1 MKILHII
8 SGLSTGGAELML
20 YKLLSVIDRSS
31 YKPVVISLTNEGH
44 LGNHLEKLG
53 IPVHIIKMAAGFP
66 NPFKITRLINLVKKI
81 NPDLVQ
87 GWMYHGNMAAL
98 MAIRFLPKRVS
109 LFWNIRHT
117 PNDLKEEKLMTGMI
131 IRLGAYF
138 SSLPNGIIYNSKV
151 SAQKHKSMGYSE
163 RNEKIIP
170 NGFDCERFKPS
181 DTAKEKLLRILNIR
195 EEVFLIGLIARY
207 HKMKDHK
214 TFIYSARELIQTYP
228 KVHFV
233 LVGSGINEK
242 NKDLTKQI
250 KDLKIGR
257 NVHLLGERWEIYRI
271 TSGLDIACSSSSWG
285 ESFSN
290 VIGEAMACG
299 VPCVVTRVG
308 DSAEIVGETGLVVDP
323 GEKDAFVDALQK
335 MIEMS
340 PDKRRELGRLAR
352 QRIIKHF
359 TLDTVVKQYEQ
370 AYKEQISAI
379 KH

>member
-66 NPFKITRLINLVKKI
+66 NPFKITRLINLIKKI

-271 TSGLDIACSSSSWG
+271 TSGL
-285 ESFSN
+285 
-290 VIGEAMACG
+290 CG
-299 VPCVVTRVG
+299 T
-308 DSAEIVGETGLVVDP
+308 
-323 GEKDAFVDALQK
+323 
-335 MIEMS
+335 
-340 PDKRRELGRLAR
+340 
-352 QRIIKHF
+352 
-359 TLDTVVKQYEQ
+359 
-370 AYKEQISAI
+370 
-379 KH
+379 